1 MIELYFWLLVMLGF
15 SMLFR
20 TLYGLAHTPGYKLV
34 FNVIAFV
41 GVFVHAV
48 AHYTMAILLGVKPGK
63 FRVKFQS
70 EIGEGVAP
78 HGSIENPESE
88 RNSVLQTFAVAFAPM
103 LVSTFLFMFC
113 LDIIFNIQTEL
124 LVKVLAVVFAGSLL
138 IGLEPSGQDVKV
150 VGYSFKNDPRYSAY
164 QISLLVI
171 SGVLIWVF
179 MDLYFLVLPFEVLYY
194 VAYFLVLTF
203 FYFAL
208 KGAFWMV
215 GKSIKGLAKKMGKV
229 QVSSPKFF
237 TRKRRFKHVK
247 DPNEREVQW

>member
-34 FNVIAFV
+34 FNAIAFV
-41 GVFVHAV
+41 GVFIHEV

-63 FRVKFQS
+63 FRVKFRS

-124 LVKVLAVVFAGSLL
+124 LVKVVAVVFAGSLL

-150 VGYSFKNDPRYSAY
+150 VGYSFKNDPRYSVY
-164 QISLLVI
+164 QISLLII

-179 MDLYFLVLPFEVLYY
+179 VDLYFFVLPFEVLYY
-194 VAYFLVLTF
+194 IAYFLVLTF

-208 KGAFWMV
+208 KGAFWIV
-215 GKSIKGLAKKMGKV
+215 GKSIKGIAKKMGKV
-229 QVSSPKFF
+229 EVATPRFL
-237 TRKRRFKHVK
+237 TRRRRFKHVE

>member
-1 MIELYFWLLVMLGF
+1 MIELYFWLFVMLGC
-15 SMLFR
+15 SMIAQVFYR
-20 TLYGLAHTPGYKLV
+20 YAHTPGYKAV

-41 GVFVHAV
+41 GVFIHET

-63 FRVKFQS
+63 FRVKFRS
-70 EIGEGVAP
+70 EIGGEVAP

-88 RNSVLQTFAVAFAPM
+88 RNSVLQIFVVAFAPM

-113 LDIIFNIQTEL
+113 LDLIFNIQTLL
-124 LVKVLAVVFAGSLL
+124 LVKVVAFVFAGSLL

-150 VGYSFKNDPRYSAY
+150 VGYSFKRDPRYSIY
-164 QISLLVI
+164 QIFLLVL
-171 SGVLIWVF
+171 SGALIWMFV
-179 MDLYFLVLPFEVLYY
+179 DLYIFVLPFEVLYY
-194 VAYFLVLTF
+194 IAYFLILTS

-208 KGAFWMV
+208 KGAFWIV
-215 GKSIKGLAKKMGKV
+215 GKSIKGIAKKMGKV
-229 QVSSPKFF
+229 QVASPKFL

>member
-1 MIELYFWLLVMLGF
+1 MIEVYFWLLVMLGF

-34 FNVIAFV
+34 FNAIAFV
-41 GVFVHAV
+41 GVFIHEV
-48 AHYTMAILLGVKPGK
+48 AHYTMAILLGAKPGK
-63 FRVKFQS
+63 FRVKFRS

-124 LVKVLAVVFAGSLL
+124 LVKVVAVVFAGSLL

-150 VGYSFKNDPRYSAY
+150 VGYSFKNDPRYSVY
-164 QISLLVI
+164 QISLLI
-171 SGVLIWVF
+171 FSGVLIWVF
-179 MDLYFLVLPFEVLYY
+179 VDLYFFILPFEVLYY
-194 VAYFLVLTF
+194 IAYFLILTF

-208 KGAFWMV
+208 KGVFWIV
-215 GKSIKGLAKKMGKV
+215 GKSIKGIAKKMGKV
-229 QVSSPKFF
+229 EVATPRFL
-237 TRKRRFKHVK
+237 TRRRRFKHVE

>member
-15 SMLFR
+15 SILFR

-34 FNVIAFV
+34 FNAIAFV
-41 GVFVHAV
+41 GVFVHEV

-63 FRVKFQS
+63 FRVKFRS

-124 LVKVLAVVFAGSLL
+124 LVKVVAIVFAGSLL

-150 VGYSFKNDPRYSAY
+150 VGYSFKNDPRYSVY

-179 MDLYFLVLPFEVLYY
+179 VDLYFFVLPFEVLYY
-194 VAYFLVLTF
+194 IAYFLILTF

-215 GKSIKGLAKKMGKV
+215 GKSIKGIVKKMGKV
-229 QVSSPKFF
+229 EVATPRFL
-237 TRKRRFKHVK
+237 TRKRRFKHVE

>member
-1 MIELYFWLLVMLGF
+1 MLGF
-15 SMLFR
+15 SILFR

-34 FNVIAFV
+34 FNAIAFV
-41 GVFVHAV
+41 GVFIHEV

-63 FRVKFQS
+63 FRLKFRS
-70 EIGEGVAP
+70 ESGEGVAP

-124 LVKVLAVVFAGSLL
+124 LVKVVAVVFAGSLL

-150 VGYSFKNDPRYSAY
+150 VGYSFKNDPRYSVY
-164 QISLLVI
+164 QISLLII

-179 MDLYFLVLPFEVLYY
+179 VDLYFFVLPFEVLYY
-194 VAYFLVLTF
+194 IAYFLVLTF

-208 KGAFWMV
+208 KGAFWIV
-215 GKSIKGLAKKMGKV
+215 GKSIKGIAKKMGKV
-229 QVSSPKFF
+229 EVATPRFL
-237 TRKRRFKHVK
+237 TRRRRFKHIE